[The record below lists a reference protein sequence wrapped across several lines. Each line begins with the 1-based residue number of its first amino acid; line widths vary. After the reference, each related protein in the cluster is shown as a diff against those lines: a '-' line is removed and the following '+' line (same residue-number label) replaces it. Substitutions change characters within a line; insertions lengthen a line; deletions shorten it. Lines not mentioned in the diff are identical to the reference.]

1 MDLTEWK
8 QAALAEERER
18 VKTALL
24 ENNET
29 EVSLLSPE
37 TIEEIKEEIAI
48 EMFREEIQFEGT
60 FEIEDLIEDF
70 DEVQEDFEFTPNEY
84 GQRMDLEF
92 EIDTDTFNPTYM
104 TLGKIR
110 DLLFAEDYD
119 IEEADDRKAKVV
131 FKRAGGKISKS
142 KKCGPGMKLKG
153 NRCIPQSGTEKAGER
168 KKGIKLKRAKRAMGA
183 GAKKKAAIKAKI
195 TKKRVAG
202 RNRSYAGT

>member
-92 EIDTDTFNPTYM
+92 EIDTDIFNPTYM

-110 DLLFAEDYD
+110 DLLFAEDYVVK
-119 IEEADDRKAKVV
+119 EANDRKAKVV